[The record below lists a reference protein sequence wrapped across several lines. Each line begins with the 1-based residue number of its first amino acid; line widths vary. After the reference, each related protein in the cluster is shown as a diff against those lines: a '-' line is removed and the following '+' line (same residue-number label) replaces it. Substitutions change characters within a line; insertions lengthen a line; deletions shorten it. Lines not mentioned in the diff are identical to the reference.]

1 MRNSFHRRPSDKT
14 PITGADRSGIQG
26 DLSAVLDKTRIEKED
41 PRVERPLI
49 MIRSVRYVGETE
61 GATPA
66 AAMSAKSHA
75 LYEYLMASARTQ
87 IATSDEHVVPFA
99 DAMAYLDTPRA
110 DRIREYLDAISNTF
124 VTYDFIE
131 RDGTRRASRGRIQ
144 LLQCEEIVKPTGERE
159 IGYRMHPSVRKVI
172 LAATQYAHLEVAAF
186 ARFKCKYSA
195 RLYPKLAYV
204 AGLDEQHPLVF
215 KPEDLAEEL
224 GWFGKQGKFHWGH
237 FENDVLKPAMDDMFG
252 AADGSSAQKV
262 RRFIADYELRRA
274 ARRGRPVEAIVFHV
288 GKAQKHLAENQK
300 AEIDPTERN
309 RIRAW
314 FDRARLNPATETP
327 NEELLAQAAAKLD
340 VGILLIAERWIATM
354 ALAKEDPDIL
364 IGSLGLLTGRQILTA
379 IAEGG
384 VREGFT
390 KWLADWK
397 EPNGV
402 NYRPGHQ
409 PEPVAVTAPIE
420 VDIDADDD
428 DAEGETDFDTSTP
441 LLLTVGLGY
450 RIRDAEA
457 MLRGHPWTGDKP
469 VTIRVCV
476 PYADGTQREQDVEV
490 MPTALDLGRLLKDNA
505 HIIANLEYAA

>member
-1 MRNSFHRRPSDKT
+1 MRNSFHRRPSNQAAL
-14 PITGADRSGIQG
+14 TGADRNGIQG
-26 DLSAVLDKTRIEKED
+26 DLSAVLDKMRVEKED
-41 PRVERPLI
+41 PRVERPLV
-49 MIRSVRYVGETE
+49 MIRSIRYVGETE

-75 LYEYLMASARTQ
+75 LYEYLMASARTR
-87 IATSDEHVVPFA
+87 IATTEVHSVPFA

-110 DRIREYLDAISNTF
+110 DRIRDYLDAISSTF
-124 VTYDFIE
+124 VSYDFTE
-131 RDGTRRASRGRIQ
+131 QDGTRRASRGRIQ
-144 LLQCEEIVKPTGERE
+144 LLQCEEVEKPTGERDIE
-159 IGYRMHPSVRKVI
+159 FRMHPTVRKVI

-186 ARFKCKYSA
+186 ARFRCKYSA

-204 AGLDEQHPLVF
+204 AGLDEQHPLVY

-224 GWFGKQGKFHWGH
+224 GWVGKQGKFHWGH
-237 FENDVLKPAMDDMFG
+237 FEADVLKPAMDDMFG

-262 RRFIADYELRRA
+262 RRFVADYELRRA
-274 ARRGRPVEAIVFHV
+274 ARRGRPVEAIVFNV
-288 GKAQKHLAENQK
+288 GKAKKHLAENQK
-300 AEIDPTERN
+300 ADIDPTERN

-314 FDRARLNPATETP
+314 FDRARLDPSTETP

-354 ALAKEDPDIL
+354 ALVKEDPDIL

-409 PEPVAVTAPIE
+409 PVAFAAPNE
-420 VDIDADDD
+420 ADLEADEDDTDA
-428 DAEGETDFDTSTP
+428 ETDFDTSTP

-469 VTIRVCV
+469 VTIRLCV

-490 MPTALDLGRLLKDNA
+490 MPTALDLGRLLKDYA

>member
-1 MRNSFHRRPSDKT
+1 MRNSFHRRPSSQA
-14 PITGADRSGIQG
+14 PLTGADRSGIQG

-41 PRVERPLI
+41 PRAERPLV
-49 MIRSVRYVGETE
+49 MIRSLRYVGETE

-75 LYEYLMASARTQ
+75 LYEYLMASARTR
-87 IATSDEHVVPFA
+87 IATVEDHAVPFA
-99 DAMAYLDTPRA
+99 DAMAYLDTPRS
-110 DRIREYLDAISNTF
+110 DRIREYLDAISNTY
-124 VTYDFIE
+124 VSYDFTE
-131 RDGTRRASRGRIQ
+131 QDGTRRAAGRIQ
-144 LLQCEEIVKPTGERE
+144 LLQCEEIIKPTGERE
-159 IGYRMHPSVRKVI
+159 IGFRMHPSVRKVI

-186 ARFKCKYSA
+186 ARFRCKYSA

-204 AGLDEQHPLVF
+204 AGLDEQHPLVY
-215 KPEDLAEEL
+215 KPEELADEL
-224 GWFGKQGKFHWGH
+224 GWVGKKGVFHWGH

-252 AADGSSAQKV
+252 AEDGSTAQKV
-262 RRFIADYELRRA
+262 RRFVGDYELRRA
-274 ARRGRPVEAIVFHV
+274 ASRGRPVEAIVFRV
-288 GKAQKHLAENQK
+288 GKARKHLAENQK
-300 AEIDPTERN
+300 ADIDPPTRN

-314 FDRARLNPATETP
+314 FERAKLDPATETP
-327 NEELLAQAAAKLD
+327 NEELLAQAAAKFD

-379 IAEGG
+379 IASEG

-390 KWLADWK
+390 KWLSDWK

-409 PEPVAVTAPIE
+409 PEPVAVAAPTE
-420 VDIDADDD
+420 ADLEADEDDTDA
-428 DAEGETDFDTSTP
+428 ETDFDTSTP
-441 LLLTVGLGY
+441 LLLTVRLGY

-469 VTIRVCV
+469 VTIRLCV

-505 HIIANLEYAA
+505 HIIKNLEYAA